1 MVHIPSG
8 AERRQWKRHK
18 CTIPAVYRIVS
29 GRDRAVMSR
38 RLKCTVEDIS
48 VAGVRIKV
56 SNTEADGLHI
66 SGQLHGQGW
75 VANKV
80 EIEFEMPTSPPEK
93 ITFLGLVEWYDREQG
108 AKEVSLGV
116 SVRYLEMSEGDKE
129 NLMKFLA
136 T

>member
-1 MVHIPSG
+1 MVHIPSE

-18 CTIPAVYRIVS
+18 YTISAVYRIVS

-48 VAGVRIKV
+48 VAGLRIKV
-56 SNTEADGLHI
+56 SDTEADGLHI
-66 SGQLHGQGW
+66 SGQLYGQGW

-80 EIEFEMPTSPPEK
+80 EIEFELPTSPPEK
-93 ITFLGLVEWYDREQG
+93 ITFLGLVEWYDTQYGTRAVRVG
-108 AKEVSLGV
+108 A
-116 SVRYLEMSEGDKE
+116 SVRYLEMSKGDKE